1 MKLPAPKEGAGQLGR
16 CLVRVSLGVSQRFV
30 LVLRKLQ
37 IRKAL
42 GNKRVTGEYYTP
54 AWHGATECSL
64 QGRPCPASQIEL
76 QPRRDGVPSP
86 SCSRKAASAG
96 SGCSL
101 ELQYLT
107 ASGGDSGTGRPW
119 QPWSSFHFKE
129 MRKTFRNVR
138 EMNKLTNIVGV
149 IIIPLLL
156 IDQAGRKSLGQRWS
170 KQNGPSTWYDYYCS
184 NTSLI

>member
-1 MKLPAPKEGAGQLGR
+1 MKLPAPKQGAGQLGR
-16 CLVRVSLGVSQRFV
+16 RLVCVSLGVSQRFV

-64 QGRPCPASQIEL
+64 QGQPCPASQIEP
-76 QPRRDGVPSP
+76 QPRWDGVSFP

-107 ASGGDSGTGRPW
+107 ASGGDNGTRRPW
-119 QPWSSFHFKE
+119 EPWSSFHFKE
-129 MRKTFRNVR
+129 MRKTFRNVT

-149 IIIPLLL
+149 IGIPLWFV
-156 IDQAGRKSLGQRWS
+156 DQAGRKSLGQRWS
-170 KQNGPSTWYDYYCS
+170 KQNGPTWYDYYCS
-184 NTSLI
+184 NTNLV